1 MFKMHSPNSAG
12 ESLARA
18 KVLAIASHK
27 GGTGRTT
34 LSLGLAWVLG
44 QQGLQVLLVDPDP
57 TRSAALVACDAAGVC
72 RWKGVDVA
80 TTLDPTH
87 FGNYDLVL
95 IDCPSLNERAAIA
108 TLKVADWLILT
119 CLADTLSLRTLPA
132 AAAAL
137 REAREEGGEAVL
149 LGLVLNLFDANNP
162 VQQRLHQQLQLT
174 KRPPLLG
181 APIPVQSSLREW
193 PLQPGSAMPSGPARA
208 AVLELA
214 FTLRDK
220 FAAST
225 PREVVTHA

>member
-1 MFKMHSPNSAG
+1 MYSPNSVG
-12 ESLARA
+12 EPRNTPR
-18 KVLAIASHK
+18 VLAIASHK

-44 QQGLQVLLVDPDP
+44 QQGLNILLVDPDP

-80 TTLDPTH
+80 TSLDPTQ
-87 FGNYDLVL
+87 FDRYDLVL

-108 TLKVADWLILT
+108 ALKCADWLILT

-137 REAREEGGEAVL
+137 REARAEGGQAVL
-149 LGLVLNLFDANNP
+149 LGLVLNLFDANHS
-162 VQQRLHQQLQLT
+162 VQNRLYQQLQLA

-181 APIPVQSSLREW
+181 APIPVQPSLREW
-193 PLQPGSAMPSGPARA
+193 PLHPGSAMPSGPARA

-214 FTLRDK
+214 FSLRDK